1 MSKRVATTGRPAKR
15 ARSSKPTQ
23 RRAQSMRQLGVEIK
37 YFDAPIGFVVTSS
50 NDWTGSE
57 AGADMPQIPQGD
69 DIFNRNGRKIQLKRV
84 ACNLTLHTT
93 PTTAA
98 TAISAPPPFGLSWCK
113 TSNPTLPAPL
123 GKQLWV

>member
-1 MSKRVATTGRPAKR
+1 
-15 ARSSKPTQ
+15 
-23 RRAQSMRQLGVEIK
+23 MRQLGVEIK
-37 YFDAPIGFVVTSS
+37 YFDAPIETVVTSS

-93 PTTAA
+93 PPTAA